1 MKKHKDQIL
10 ILLVILHFVVK
21 MSYQYLTSETS
32 IESFTQRVKIDLA
45 ITSDDQ
51 HQAELELRPTNDK
64 MYLDIY

>member
-51 HQAELELRPTNDK
+51 HQADLELRPTNDK